1 MLCFVSHLVWCPV
14 KVHSYCVSGYS
25 AKKIKIQLSLGSL
38 FKDFCSERWFSIV
51 KVLLLSYLPLPIGQL
66 LIAVIALQGAEFLLE
81 SSLEGQMWM
90 KTSNVKRNV
99 RWWVQCWRKPGKSRG
114 GRFLAGSCIFWV
126 ADPLGSFPH
135 TLGIRRAGQQTKA
148 GLAEILVL
156 FRCYFVIQWW
166 EWSSLLAVCVQCVW
180 YSLCSS
186 HSAWWKSR
194 SLKYKQIGFLLF
206 VFCLLLMWPGL
217 SPGSISKE
225 AETEKSL

>member
-1 MLCFVSHLVWCPV
+1 MVISLSLFLLALSFSNEEISNANKSWSYSSLNFQTHRWNPWDIFHLTQHALLCFPFALGTFSILINMLCFVSHLVWCPV

-90 KTSNVKRNV
+90 KTSNVKRNA

-114 GRFLAGSCIFWV
+114 EGFLAGNYIFGW
-126 ADPLGSFPH
+126 
-135 TLGIRRAGQQTKA
+135 Q
-148 GLAEILVL
+148 IL
-156 FRCYFVIQWW
+156 
-166 EWSSLLAVCVQCVW
+166 
-180 YSLCSS
+180 
-186 HSAWWKSR
+186 
-194 SLKYKQIGFLLF
+194 
-206 VFCLLLMWPGL
+206 
-217 SPGSISKE
+217 
-225 AETEKSL
+225 